1 MYITSV
7 PLVVSSLCFLL
18 PFYAAVETQNLWSAI
33 GWGVLTGTSTMLHI
47 TKRPYHIYG
56 PGNCIPWLYT
66 LDTIVLYGASTR
78 AVLDGYYGGP
88 VGVAMAVIVVAYA
101 MVMFYTG
108 NQRFA
113 FDPRVDMSIVSH
125 MSVHLLASIGATGVL
140 YLKALKNGQQIS

>member
-1 MYITSV
+1 
-7 PLVVSSLCFLL
+7 
-18 PFYAAVETQNLWSAI
+18 
-33 GWGVLTGTSTMLHI
+33 
-47 TKRPYHIYG
+47 
-56 PGNCIPWLYT
+56 
-66 LDTIVLYGASTR
+66 
-78 AVLDGYYGGP
+78 
-88 VGVAMAVIVVAYA
+88 MAVIVVAYA